1 MSEINQYQINTN
13 ELQKLF
19 STRDWILSILNCL
32 QVGRITAFRMVN
44 IDPAIPEL
52 GSIPTV
58 DVELLMK
65 RQTIIN
71 NSITDY
77 PLLVDLPLIWP
88 GAGDGDLTFPDPTG
102 STCLVMFADRD
113 IDKWFET
120 GESYRPN
127 SGRMH
132 NLSDGFAILRPRS
145 MKNPMFNYDPEAT
158 TLSKGNSKLILKDNS
173 ITLTNGNDSLTLK
186 DKVITLTDK
195 KNSLVMDE
203 DKINLTN
210 GTVSISLE
218 NDKIIINGDVVFND
232 SVTGQKGAIFIED
245 VIATGIS
252 LVTHTHTSA
261 DPGKPTTPP
270 NK

>member
-1 MSEINQYQINTN
+1 MTEINQFQINTSD
-13 ELQKLF
+13 LQKIY
-19 STRDWILSILNCL
+19 STRDWILSMLNCV

-44 IDPAIPEL
+44 IDSSRPEL
-52 GSIPTV
+52 GAIPTV
-58 DVELLMK
+58 DVELLVK

-77 PLLVDLPLIWP
+77 PLLVDLPLIWH

-132 NLSDGFAILRPRS
+132 NLNDGFAILRPRS
-145 MKNPMFNYDPEAT
+145 MKTPMFNYDPAAT
-158 TLSKGNSKLILKDNS
+158 TLTKGNSKLILKDNS

-186 DKVITLTDK
+186 DKTITLT
-195 KNSLVMDE
+195 
-203 DKINLTN
+203 N
-210 GTVSISLE
+210 GSASVIFQGGQITF
-218 NDKIIINGDVVFND
+218 NGDVIFNN
-232 SVTGQKGAIFIED
+232 SVTGKKGAEFSED
-245 VIATGIS
+245 VKAAGVS
-252 LVTHTHTSA
+252 VETHTHTSA
-261 DPGKPTTPP
+261 APGSPTTPP
-270 NK
+270 IK